1 MSEPHLFALLLSI
14 SLGVI
19 HFFSGKFKPETGPKH
34 FRVISFAAGISI
46 AYLFLDLLPHTYDAA
61 EHLKKWVFIFLLL
74 GFAVLHLA
82 EKYVYKHADFEHT
95 PGYLMK
101 IHFIS
106 FFVYYFLVGIVLK
119 ERVHENIIEG
129 AFFLFPI
136 IIHAGLS
143 SASLA
148 QIHGRLRENFWRK
161 IALSLSPL
169 LGVILA
175 ILFTIPLVLNNILI
189 SLIAGALLY
198 IMVKEFLPE
207 KKEGQP
213 LFFVLGMILF
223 IFINLMI
230 EVSQT

>member
-1 MSEPHLFALLLSI
+1 M
-14 SLGVI
+14 
-19 HFFSGKFKPETGPKH
+19 
-34 FRVISFAAGISI
+34 
-46 AYLFLDLLPHTYDAA
+46 
-61 EHLKKWVFIFLLL
+61 
-74 GFAVLHLA
+74 HLA

-101 IHFIS
+101 IHFMP
-106 FFVYYFLVGIVLK
+106 FFVYYFLVGIV
-119 ERVHENIIEG
+119 
-129 AFFLFPI
+129 
-136 IIHAGLS
+136 
-143 SASLA
+143 
-148 QIHGRLRENFWRK
+148 
-161 IALSLSPL
+161 
-169 LGVILA
+169 LA